1 VSKSAHAQT
10 EPTAAVLVVGAG
22 PVGAVLALEL
32 ARHGIGSVLID
43 RSTLAS
49 PHPKMDYLNGRSME
63 LLRRLTLVEEIRD
76 RGVGPEYPFTFI
88 WSRDFAEPPIAIWHY
103 ASVCEL
109 QERIASVNDGTVPAE
124 AHQRLQGSLLEEV
137 LRRRVETD
145 ALVDFRP
152 GWALQELAQDP
163 DCVRVTLRHAATGI
177 ENELQAR
184 YLVGCDGAGSVV
196 RRLLGIPVNVLGP
209 PTQHRDVYFRSAD
222 PVLRKHGRAF
232 LTVAAGG
239 LTLVSRDEQDTW
251 TGTVHLADK
260 QAFAEDPVALM
271 RRNLGSHFRV
281 DKVLS
286 VVEWQGSLGV
296 ADSYRS
302 GRVFLAGDSAHH
314 FYPTGGHGANTGIAD
329 AVDLGWKLAGVV
341 AGWGGPALLDSYQSE
356 RRPVALFNREMCANL
371 LEVWLRFPR
380 LVSGGASRQQL
391 AGFLQQETYQMDN
404 LGIHFGYRYEGSPVI
419 CRDEGEPP
427 VWEWWRIT
435 PTTWPGGRAP
445 SVRLADGTVLFDR
458 FGTGFTLVDLSGA
471 EAGKGVLDAAA
482 QRGVPIT
489 HLSIEDPQ
497 VRSVWERNLVLVRP
511 DQHVAWRG
519 SAPPASPSA
528 WNTVLDRVTG
538 T

>member
-1 VSKSAHAQT
+1 VSEPARALA

-32 ARHGIGSVLID
+32 SRHGVGSILID
-43 RSTLAS
+43 RCATAS

-63 LLRRLTLVEEIRD
+63 LLRRLALVDEIRA

-88 WSRDFAEPPIAIWHY
+88 WSRDFAEPPIAVWHY
-103 ASVCEL
+103 ASVREL
-109 QERIASVNDGTVPAE
+109 QDRIAAVNDGTAPAE

-137 LRRRVETD
+137 LRRRVEAD
-145 ALVDFRP
+145 PLVDFRP
-152 GWALQELAQDP
+152 GWALQNLAQDVN
-163 DCVRVTLRHAATGI
+163 CVRATLRHAVTGTKREI
-177 ENELQAR
+177 QAR
-184 YLVGCDGAGSVV
+184 YLVGCDGAGSIV
-196 RRLLGIPVNVLGP
+196 RQLLGITVNVLGP
-209 PTQHRDVYFRSAD
+209 ATQHRDVYFRSSD
-222 PVLRKHGRAF
+222 PLLRKHGRAF
-232 LTVAAGG
+232 LTVTAGG
-239 LTLVSRDEQDTW
+239 LTLVSRDEQNTW
-251 TGTVHLADK
+251 TGTLHLADE
-260 QAFAEDPVALM
+260 QASVADPVALM
-271 RRNLGSHFRV
+271 HRNLGADFGV
-281 DKVLS
+281 DEVLS
-286 VVEWQGSLGV
+286 IVEWRGSLGV

-404 LGIHFGYRYEGSPVI
+404 LGIHFGYHYDASPVI
-419 CRDEGEPP
+419 CHDKGEPP
-427 VWEWWRIT
+427 VWEWGRIT

-445 SVRLADGTVLFDR
+445 SVRLADGTTLFDR

-471 EAGKGVLDAAA
+471 TVGKGALEAAER
-482 QRGVPIT
+482 RGVPLT
-489 HLSIEDPQ
+489 YLSIDDPQ
-497 VRSVWERNLVLVRP
+497 VRSVWERELVLVRP

-519 SAPPASPSA
+519 SATLPSPSA
-528 WNTVLDRVTG
+528 WNAVLDQVTG
-538 T
+538 N